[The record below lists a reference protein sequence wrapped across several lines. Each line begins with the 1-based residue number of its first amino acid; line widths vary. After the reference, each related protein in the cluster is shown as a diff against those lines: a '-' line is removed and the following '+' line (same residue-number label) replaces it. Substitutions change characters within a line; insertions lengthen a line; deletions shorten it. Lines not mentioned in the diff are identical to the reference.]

1 MDHRK
6 SPGALGTL
14 YTGSMEQDE
23 AKAAGARLRL
33 ALDMHDFGV
42 EMLWFALTRQHPKS
56 NDSELTEMLNAR
68 MRIRPGAEFG
78 DAVGRPGTWPR

>member
-1 MDHRK
+1 
-6 SPGALGTL
+6 
-14 YTGSMEQDE
+14 MEPDE
-23 AKAAGARLRL
+23 AKVMGERLRL

-42 EMLWFALTRQHPKS
+42 EMLWFAIKRENPGCS
-56 NDSELTEMLNAR
+56 DSELVGILNAR